1 VAQVLIVG
9 ILPYCMALMAADS
22 VRRCRYSELIRE
34 GSEVEHELRKVGT
47 SAAYLK
53 FLHHKR
59 RIRARNFK

>member
-1 VAQVLIVG
+1 MPIVG

-22 VRRCRYSELIRE
+22 ASRCLYYSELIRE
-34 GSEVEHELRKVGT
+34 GSEADHELRKVGT

>member
-1 VAQVLIVG
+1 VLIVG

-22 VRRCRYSELIRE
+22 ARRSRYSELTRE
-34 GSEVEHELRKVGT
+34 SSEADHELRKAGN